1 MNKLDNIDLE
11 SLVDTETEEKT
22 QGESWKNVLKSPTL
36 ILNIS
41 INSFGWWVVR
51 CIYVLLD
58 ELTLLYTDSSLGSY
72 NTTRWS

>member
-41 INSFGWWVVR
+41 INSFGW
-51 CIYVLLD
+51 
-58 ELTLLYTDSSLGSY
+58 
-72 NTTRWS
+72 